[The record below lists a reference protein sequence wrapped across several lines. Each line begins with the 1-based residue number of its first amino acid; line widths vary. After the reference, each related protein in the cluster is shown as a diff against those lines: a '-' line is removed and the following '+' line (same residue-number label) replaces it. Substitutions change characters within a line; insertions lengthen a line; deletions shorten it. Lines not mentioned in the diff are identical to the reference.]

1 MTRKGD
7 MTNKQKKID
16 EKIFAPRLIR
26 TLLSEH
32 ICNYLRI
39 GLDIRGPLGCI
50 LNELFNSRNNVFTL
64 VVVVKSLGVPLFGA
78 AKQAQKLKKKNKTP
92 KPKRTAHC
100 E

>member
-1 MTRKGD
+1 

-16 EKIFAPRLIR
+16 KKIFAPRLIR

-64 VVVVKSLGVPLFGA
+64 VVVVKRLGVPLFGA
-78 AKQAQKLKKKNKTP
+78 AKQAQKFNPPSKKT
-92 KPKRTAHC
+92 KRTAHC